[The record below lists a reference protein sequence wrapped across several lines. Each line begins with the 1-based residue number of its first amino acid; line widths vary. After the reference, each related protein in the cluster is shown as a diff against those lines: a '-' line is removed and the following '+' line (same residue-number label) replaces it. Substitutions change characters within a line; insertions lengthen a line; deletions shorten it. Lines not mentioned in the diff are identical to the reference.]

1 MAAAQRNGDSNDG
14 GGVINSIPQSTVFV
28 NSKLVSV
35 NGSVGTGH
43 PTGPTHSA
51 GTWKTA
57 NGSRCFNSCTIVV
70 TAGDNRPVGK
80 KRPKLGRHQT
90 RHPARSPGYW
100 RR

>member
-35 NGSVGTGH
+35 NGSTGTGH
-43 PTGPTHSA
+43 PVGPPHSA

-57 NGSRCFNSCTIVV
+57 NGSSTVF
-70 TAGDNRPVGK
+70 AGGIAINRTGDADTCAHARAGGSDDVFVG
-80 KRPKLGRHQT
+80 
-90 RHPARSPGYW
+90 
-100 RR
+100 

>member
-35 NGSVGTGH
+35 NGSIGTGH
-43 PTGPTHSA
+43 PVGPPHSA

-57 NGSRCFNSCTIVV
+57 NGSSTVSAGGIAINRTGDADSCTHAR
-70 TAGDNRPVGK
+70 TGGSGDVFVG
-80 KRPKLGRHQT
+80 
-90 RHPARSPGYW
+90 
-100 RR
+100 

>member
-1 MAAAQRNGDSNDG
+1 MAAAQRNGDANTA

-57 NGSRCFNSCTIVV
+57 NGSSTVS
-70 TAGDNRPVGK
+70 AGGIAINRTGDADTCEHTRAGGSDDVFVG
-80 KRPKLGRHQT
+80 
-90 RHPARSPGYW
+90 
-100 RR
+100 

>member
-35 NGSVGTGH
+35 NGSTGTGH
-43 PTGPTHSA
+43 PVGPPHSA

-57 NGSRCFNSCTIVV
+57 NGSSTVS
-70 TAGDNRPVGK
+70 AGGIAINRTGDADTCAHTRAGGSDDVFVG
-80 KRPKLGRHQT
+80 
-90 RHPARSPGYW
+90 
-100 RR
+100 

>member
-35 NGSVGTGH
+35 NGSTGTGH
-43 PTGPTHSA
+43 PVGPPHSA

-57 NGSRCFNSCTIVV
+57 NGSSTVF
-70 TAGDNRPVGK
+70 AGGIAVNRTGDADTCLHARVG
-80 KRPKLGRHQT
+80 G
-90 RHPARSPGYW
+90 SGNVNVG
-100 RR
+100 

>member
-1 MAAAQRNGDSNDG
+1 MPAAQRNGDSNDG

-35 NGSVGTGH
+35 NGSIGTGH

-57 NGSRCFNSCTIVV
+57 NGSSTVFAGGIAINRTGDADTCTH
-70 TAGDNRPVGK
+70 TRAGGSNDVFVG
-80 KRPKLGRHQT
+80 
-90 RHPARSPGYW
+90 
-100 RR
+100 

>member
-35 NGSVGTGH
+35 NGSIGTGH
-43 PTGPTHSA
+43 PVGPPHSA

-57 NGSRCFNSCTIVV
+57 NGSSTVFAEKIAINRTGDADTCEHTR
-70 TAGDNRPVGK
+70 AGGSDDVFVG
-80 KRPKLGRHQT
+80 
-90 RHPARSPGYW
+90 
-100 RR
+100 

>member
-35 NGSVGTGH
+35 NGSIGTGH
-43 PTGPTHSA
+43 PVGPPHSA

-57 NGSRCFNSCTIVV
+57 NGSSTVSAGGIAINRTGDADTCTH
-70 TAGDNRPVGK
+70 TRAGGSGDVFVG
-80 KRPKLGRHQT
+80 
-90 RHPARSPGYW
+90 
-100 RR
+100 